1 MSDPCSVLHRHLYI
15 AVSIT
20 LRMNEMVEE
29 CDECGRVYDI
39 FVNMRCPT
47 CSTVAERTA
56 DNGYT
61 VTTDSEDGPS
71 AGS

>member
-1 MSDPCSVLHRHLYI
+1 MS
-15 AVSIT
+15 
-20 LRMNEMVEE
+20 EKVEE

-39 FVNMRCPT
+39 FVNRRCPT